1 MKLILYYLSLLIF
14 LAVVTGYL
22 ISQNQADNTMG
33 MSTML
38 GIGVALGLYVVAMSL
53 VGEGPQEDE
62 RETHHR
68 RIATRVAMIAGTI
81 ILSMGVIYQIFVT
94 HQLDYWLL
102 VALMGINLSKIIS
115 LIYLNYRK

>member
-1 MKLILYYLSLLIF
+1 MKLILYYLSLLLF
-14 LAVVTGYL
+14 LAVFTGFL
-22 ISQNQADNTMG
+22 ISQNQAQATMG
-33 MSTML
+33 MTTML

-68 RIATRVAMIAGTI
+68 RLANRTALITGTI
-81 ILSMGVIYQIFVT
+81 ILSAGVIYQLFIN

-102 VALMGINLSKIIS
+102 LGLMGINLSKIIS

>member
-1 MKLILYYLSLLIF
+1 MKLIFYYLSLLVF
-14 LAVVTGYL
+14 LAVVTGFL
-22 ISQNQADNTMG
+22 ISQNQAQTTMG

-38 GIGVALGLYVVAMSL
+38 GIGVALGLYVIAMSL
-53 VGEGPQEDE
+53 IGEGPEEDE

-68 RIATRVAMIAGTI
+68 RIANRVAMIAGTI
-81 ILSMGVIYQIFVT
+81 ILSVGVLYQLFVV

-102 VALMGINLSKIIS
+102 IALMGINLSKIIS

>member
-1 MKLILYYLSLLIF
+1 MKLIFYYLSLLVF
-14 LAVVTGYL
+14 LAITSGYL
-22 ISQNQADNTMG
+22 LSQSQADASMTMG
-33 MSTML
+33 TMV
-38 GIGVALGLYVVAMSL
+38 GITVALGIYVVAMSL
-53 VGEGPQEDE
+53 IGEGPEEDE

-68 RIATRVAMIAGTI
+68 RIANRVAMITGTI
-81 ILSMGVIYQIFVT
+81 ILSLGLTYQIFIS

>member
-14 LAVVTGYL
+14 LAVVTGFL
-22 ISQNQADNTMG
+22 ISQNQAADAMG

-38 GIGVALGLYVVAMSL
+38 GIGVALAIYVMAMSL
-53 VGEGPQEDE
+53 VGEGPSEDE
-62 RETHHR
+62 RELHHR
-68 RIATRVAMIAGTI
+68 RVANRTAMIAGTI
-81 ILSMGVIYQIFVT
+81 ILSVGVLYQLFVT

>member
-1 MKLILYYLSLLIF
+1 MKLIFYYLSLLVF

-22 ISQNQADNTMG
+22 LSQTQSQDAMG

-38 GIGVALGLYVVAMSL
+38 GVSVALGLYVVAMSL
-53 VGEGPQEDE
+53 VGEGKTEDE
-62 RETHHR
+62 RELHHR
-68 RIATRVAMIAGTI
+68 RIANRWAMITGTL
-81 ILSMGVIYQIFVT
+81 ILSLGVIYQLFVT

-102 VALMGINLSKIIS
+102 VALMGVNLSKIVS

>member
-1 MKLILYYLSLLIF
+1 MKLIFYYLSLLVF
-14 LAVVTGYL
+14 LAIVTGFL
-22 ISQNQADNTMG
+22 ISQNQAQATMG

-53 VGEGPQEDE
+53 IGEGPQEDE
-62 RETHHR
+62 REAHHR
-68 RIATRVAMIAGTI
+68 RIANRTAMITGTI
-81 ILSMGVIYQIFVT
+81 ILSIGVLYQLFVI

-102 VALMGINLSKIIS
+102 IALMGINLSKIVS